1 MKTLIRLLSALIFLF
16 ATPVLARE
24 HTPLNSDW
32 LFLKADAPEAQT
44 VDFHADGWQPVTL
57 PHTFNAGDANQGG
70 DTSRGEKEGV
80 YYRGPGWYRRQLEIT
95 PVAGQRYVLQFDGA
109 ALVTDVWVNGQSV
122 GHHEGG
128 YAAFR
133 FDITD
138 ALKAGDNLI
147 AVRVDNTRVPQIAP
161 LTGDFNVF
169 GGLYRNVSLI
179 TTSGVHVDL
188 MDHGGPG
195 VYVTTKTIS
204 AARADI
210 GARILLKNDSA
221 QTSQINVKTRI
232 LDADGKMVASAKS
245 TVSLAAG
252 QALPVEQAL
261 TVSRPHLWAGRKDAY
276 LYKVVVEAGD
286 DSVSVPLGIRTVT
299 VDPDKGFLLNGQ
311 PYRIYGANMQQPGRK
326 GKGTAV
332 SEADIDEDMQIM
344 DDMGITALR
353 LAHMQHPQRVYD
365 DADQMGILLTTEVP
379 LVDEISAGQAFQDN
393 AVEQMRELIAQ
404 NYNHPSVALW
414 GLGNEIRHTEPDAN
428 PVLAALQTAA
438 KTMDPTRPTVYSH
451 CCLADDDP
459 IAGHSDVISY
469 NRYFGWY
476 GDTFADMGKWADALH
491 AKYPKRVFG
500 VSEYGAGASIL
511 HQEDAPKAV
520 VPQAFWHPE
529 QYQALYHEGN
539 WRELKAR
546 PYLWSDFIWVA
557 FDFPS
562 FRRNEGDRPAIND
575 KGLVTEDRQTKK
587 DAYFWYQAN
596 WSDRLMVHITSPR
609 DVHKRIRHVK
619 VKVYSN
625 MDEVRLSLNGV
636 SVGARKVADHIA
648 IWEVDLKDGENV
660 VEAFAGKDLHDRVV
674 WNYEGPVDGK

>member
-1 MKTLIRLLSALIFLF
+1 MKILIRLLLAITVFF
-16 ATPVLARE
+16 AAPALARE
-24 HTPLNSDW
+24 QISLNSDW
-32 LFLKADAPEAQT
+32 LFIKADVPEAKT
-44 VDFHADGWQPVTL
+44 ADYHANSWQPVTL

-70 DTSRGEKEGV
+70 DKSRGELEGV

-95 PVAGQRYVLQFDGA
+95 PVAGQHYVLQFDGA
-109 ALVTDVWVNGQSV
+109 ALVTDVWVNGQAV

-147 AVRVDNTRVPQIAP
+147 AVRVDNTRVPQVAP

-179 TTSGVHVDL
+179 TTGGVHVDL

-204 AARADI
+204 AAKADI
-210 GARILLKNDSA
+210 GARILLKNDGA
-221 QTSQINVKTRI
+221 QAAKLTVKTRI
-232 LDADGKMVASAKS
+232 LDADSKAIATAKS
-245 TVSLAAG
+245 TVSLAVG
-252 QALPVEQAL
+252 QSLPVEQAL
-261 TVSRPHLWAGRKDAY
+261 VVNRPHLWAGRKDAY
-276 LYKVVVEAGD
+276 LYKVVIEAGT
-286 DSVSVPLGIRTVT
+286 DSVTVPLGIRTVMI
-299 VDPDKGFLLNGQ
+299 DPDKGFLLNGQ

-332 SEADIDEDMQIM
+332 SDADIDKDMQIL
-344 DDMGITALR
+344 DDMGVTALR
-353 LAHMQHPQRVYD
+353 LAHMQHTKRVYD
-365 DADQMGILLTTEVP
+365 DADRMGILLTTEVP

-393 AVEQMRELIAQ
+393 AVQQMQELIAQ

-414 GLGNEIRHTEPDAN
+414 GLGNEIRHLDPDPN
-428 PVLAALQTAA
+428 PVLAALQTTA
-438 KTMDPTRPTVYSH
+438 KAMDPTRPTVYAH

-459 IAGHSDVISY
+459 VAGHSDVISY

-491 AKYPKRVFG
+491 AKYPKRIFG

-511 HQEDAPKAV
+511 HQEDAPKGV
-520 VPQAFWHPE
+520 VPQAYWHPE

-539 WRELKAR
+539 WQVLKAR

-587 DAYFWYQAN
+587 DAYYWYQAN
-596 WSDRLMVHITSPR
+596 WSDKLMIHITSPR
-609 DVHKRIRHVK
+609 DIHKRIRRVK

-625 MDEVRLSLNGV
+625 MDEVRLSLNGA
-636 SVGARKVADHIA
+636 SVGAQKVTDHVA
-648 IWEVDLKDGENV
+648 TWEIDLKDGENV

-674 WNYEGPVDGK
+674 WNYEGPIEGK